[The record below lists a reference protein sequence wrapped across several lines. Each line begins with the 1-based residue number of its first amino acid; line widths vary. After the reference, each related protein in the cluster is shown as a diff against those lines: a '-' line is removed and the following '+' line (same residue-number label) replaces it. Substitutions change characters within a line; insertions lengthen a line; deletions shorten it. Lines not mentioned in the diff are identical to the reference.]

1 MPQCGLRSVIVVVLG
16 LVLVFGFSGA
26 AFGESW
32 DDLTP
37 SIMDAYGVV
46 DSEVA
51 EISDGYT
58 EHSWRPYVDIP
69 RKQFA
74 KMATGAYHI
83 PLVDPATPTY
93 TDVPVSHEYYEH
105 VEATTEA
112 GLTGGVGDDL
122 FAPEDTVTREE
133 AAAIISR
140 WVAAK
145 NGYDLDTMYGES
157 EIDAI
162 LGGFGDPSHVG
173 PDLREEMAFS
183 IDFGILRGN
192 ASGDLDAK
200 GNLTRIQ
207 GGAMLI
213 RSWALVPPEPEDP
226 EEEPVVPAD
235 IELVSDG
242 EAEHLIGLMGQNT
255 FKVTQEDGSAAP
267 NVLVDFDTLS
277 DAGYV
282 GSIWPQAALT
292 DEEGELTVSVTSTE
306 IGIQSISA
314 AVPGV
319 SAVYATKYW
328 LALDEVYI
336 LDEGATAPEEA
347 DEEVGSEATARNDAG
362 SDHEWEARV
371 VVFGPGP
378 LSTDRQDF
386 YNTVNPDGDPA
397 DPTAEDGV
405 SYALNDYSDE
415 LELREETGRIARTVA
430 GVPVFWSI
438 SVDSAGEMVRAGHD
452 PDIAEDGRSAW
463 AYTND
468 GGLTD
473 AVIDSEVAG
482 TTTVTVSAD
491 YQGNPYEGLLLN
503 RNLYMGTDD
512 DHGQGENGEEQ
523 PGTEATAVK
532 TWVDPD
538 NTLEE

>member
-1 MPQCGLRSVIVVVLG
+1 M
-16 LVLVFGFSGA
+16 
-26 AFGESW
+26 
-32 DDLTP
+32 
-37 SIMDAYGVV
+37 
-46 DSEVA
+46 
-51 EISDGYT
+51 
-58 EHSWRPYVDIP
+58 
-69 RKQFA
+69 
-74 KMATGAYHI
+74 
-83 PLVDPATPTY
+83 
-93 TDVPVSHEYYEH
+93 
-105 VEATTEA
+105 
-112 GLTGGVGDDL
+112 GDDL

-523 PGTEATAVK
+523 PGTEATDGTFRPGAAISRQQMNSILARHISEKEIEAKGSVKGVVRNYPSLQAWHEAEGSFYLGGFNEANQVAAVHRPGTAYLVYHK
-532 TWVDPD
+532 VVQGSADFGALHLKAVLGRDQDLPGEHPAHR
-538 NTLEE
+538 LHRRLR